1 MRWVR
6 GARKNLLKYFRKHQ
20 HAAMLTCRGTAR
32 ILGNIDVPAKPL
44 LQLQR
49 GFTLIELL
57 VVVAIIAILAGL
69 LLSAIKQ
76 VKDAANQMKC
86 GRQMQQVILAW
97 TAYRGENQGV
107 SLEVYPSDPS
117 WNTWSSWTYRPW
129 ERRWQHVLEED
140 YLNTFAVFNCPV
152 AKQIYPNAA
161 VLDAP
166 VGGFP
171 RGASMANGIPSGWCT
186 CLMAYNSQCW
196 GRAVSWNFNIGSAP
210 FDFWVLGPMTDRK
223 VDTYLSKLPG
233 AKRDRCPVFFDGKW
247 QNDGSNQQND
257 GNGVWWPHRGKRSP
271 MGFSD
276 GHVEV
281 VSYTDVV
288 SWNPLQVR

>member
-1 MRWVR
+1 MDHPKRHT
-6 GARKNLLKYFRKHQ
+6 G
-20 HAAMLTCRGTAR
+20 G
-32 ILGNIDVPAKPL
+32 LGRVVWA
-44 LQLQR
+44 QST
-49 GFTLIELL
+49 GFSLVELL
-57 VVVAIIAILAGL
+57 VVIAIIAILAGL

-76 VKDAANQMKC
+76 VKDAANLLKC

-97 TAYRGENQGV
+97 TAYRNENEGQ
-107 SLEVYPSDPS
+107 SLEVYPTDPG
-117 WNTWSSWTYRPW
+117 WNTWSSWVYRPW

-140 YLNTFAVFNCPV
+140 YVGDFNVFNCPV

-161 VLDAP
+161 VFNSP

-171 RGASMANGIPSGWCT
+171 RGAAPANGVPSGWCV

-196 GRAVSWNFNIGSAP
+196 GRATTWTWNIGSGAYAYGVP
-210 FDFWVLGPMTDRK
+210 GPMTDSK
-223 VDTYLSKLPG
+223 VDRFLAPLAG
-233 AKRDRCPVFFDGKW
+233 ATRSRCPVFFDGKW
-247 QNDGSNQQND
+247 QNDGSNHQNN

-276 GHVEV
+276 GHTETI
-281 VSYTDVV
+281 SYTDVV